1 MAIGVASDKRY
12 AGGNMTGAVSAIEKI
27 KKGLSNH
34 PQVMAVLKRQNES
47 LVDKAARHITDM
59 WKEAAAAKDRT
70 EADEKCEDC
79 GKVHEG
85 ACSESKDNS
94 TMTGKT
100 AAKVE
105 VNPSQRRRQSK

>member
-1 MAIGVASDKRY
+1 MQSFRIFTETALC
-12 AGGNMTGAVSAIEKI
+12 EK
-27 KKGLSNH
+27 
-34 PQVMAVLKRQNES
+34 
-47 LVDKAARHITDM
+47 
-59 WKEAAAAKDRT
+59 
-70 EADEKCEDC
+70 C

-105 VNPSQRRRQSK
+105 VNPSENKAK